1 MSSNN
6 QKISSVSEL
15 ESLLSNE
22 WSSVIGDE
30 FSKDYWQQLIKN
42 LNDSPRWIPEK
53 KDIFNALNR
62 CPPEKVKVVLIGQD
76 PYIHANEAHGYSFSV
91 KPGTRMPPS
100 LRNVLGELADEY
112 DLEDL
117 PESGCLV
124 KWEDEG
130 VLLLNSV
137 LTVNIGVSG
146 SHKGFGWE
154 NFTSRVIRYIDT
166 HNKCC
171 VFLAFGR
178 DAQKIV
184 SDVVTNNKIITA
196 GHPSPRNTVV
206 PFRGCNCFRETNE
219 WLMKNNVLPVRWL
232 TLWN

>member
-1 MSSNN
+1 MNSNH
-6 QKISSVSEL
+6 ISNVREL

-22 WSSVIGDE
+22 WLAVIGDE
-30 FSKDYWQQLIKN
+30 FSKDYWQQLIDN
-42 LNDSPRWIPEK
+42 LNESPQWIPEK
-53 KDIFNALNR
+53 KSIFNALNH
-62 CPPEKVKVVLIGQD
+62 CPPNKVKVVLIGQD
-76 PYIHANEAHGYSFSV
+76 PYIHTNEAHGYSFSV

-100 LRNVLGELADEY
+100 LKNVLGELADEY
-112 DLEDL
+112 DVDTL
-117 PESGCLV
+117 PNNGCLV

-137 LTVNIGVSG
+137 LTVNVGSSG
-146 SHKGFGWE
+146 SHKNFGWE

-166 HNKCC
+166 HNKNC

-184 SDVVTNNKIITA
+184 TDNVEQGKIITA
-196 GHPSPRNTVV
+196 GHPSPRNTTV

-219 WLMKNNVLPVRWL
+219 WLMKNNILPVRWL
-232 TLWN
+232 ILYERS